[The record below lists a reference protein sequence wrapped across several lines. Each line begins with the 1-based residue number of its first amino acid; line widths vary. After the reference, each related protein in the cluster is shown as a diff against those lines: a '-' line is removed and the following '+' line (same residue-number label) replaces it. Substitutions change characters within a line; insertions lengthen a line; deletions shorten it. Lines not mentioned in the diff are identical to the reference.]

1 MCKIINDIVKIYQNI
16 TIIIIYQIVLI
27 KRSLIQFIMT
37 TLRIFLFNS
46 NTKVAVIQIKFHV
59 HTSKIRFY
67 LCQSAENIQI
77 LIYCICHPIARF
89 SYLIV
94 YRRYYIL
101 FQRPGIFIFTFCSVW
116 QSRKCM
122 REMEIEIEKN
132 LLRGGA
138 SHLQE
143 RVRRESAA
151 HTVKS
156 MMIGYSHARERRYS
170 IDINT
175 HATGAN
181 VIEKPRSS
189 AFEPPTKRIYRVCGF
204 LLPTIINRES
214 EFRLIRKR
222 ARARAHLLMAH
233 SDSFVRILLPGCF
246 STYIHNR

>member
-1 MCKIINDIVKIYQNI
+1 MFKIINNIVKIYQNI

-37 TLRIFLFNS
+37 TLRIFHLNS
-46 NTKVAVIQIKFHV
+46 NTKIAVIQIKFHV
-59 HTSKIRFY
+59 HTSNNKILFY

-77 LIYCICHPIARF
+77 LIYYICHPIARF

-116 QSRKCM
+116 QSRKCI

-132 LLRGGA
+132 LLRGEA

-181 VIEKPRSS
+181 VIEKPRSF

-222 ARARAHLLMAH
+222 ARARASLNGTFGFLC
-233 SDSFVRILLPGCF
+233 SDSVARLFLDVY
-246 STYIHNR
+246 T